1 MTASHTGTVEAA
13 HWNEDRGCR
22 CDPQGAP
29 ERENCGAVPV
39 DGLPF
44 QEVVRAL
51 ATRMPGGLSTITRE
65 CKFCDLLALCAN
77 NALTLFVIQVL
88 VHNNFLS
95 EF

>member
-1 MTASHTGTVEAA
+1 MRPGTVEAA
-13 HWNEDRGCR
+13 HWNEDLRALQKESC
-22 CDPQGAP
+22 A
-29 ERENCGAVPV
+29 AVPV

-77 NALTLFVIQVL
+77 NALRLFKL
-88 VHNNFLS
+88 YSRTTF
-95 EF
+95 

>member
-1 MTASHTGTVEAA
+1 MRPGTVEAA
-13 HWNEDRGCR
+13 HWNEDPGCR
-22 CDPQGAP
+22 CDPQGA
-29 ERENCGAVPV
+29 AVPV

-77 NALTLFVIQVL
+77 NALRSFKFYSKTIF
-88 VHNNFLS
+88 
-95 EF
+95 